1 MKNILIILFLLINQV
16 VYSQSENDSVKV
28 LNVSEQNEI
37 CIDRHFQMIDSALI
51 IAKKFIGTP
60 YRYSG
65 KTEKGFDCSGFVGY
79 VFRHFNLI
87 LPPASRLMSNF
98 GEDVDISEVRKGD
111 LMLFKGRN
119 ASSNVIGHVA
129 LVADVTEDGKIYIIH
144 ATTMQGVVLEY
155 VWATDYYKKRY
166 VKTRR
171 IPVNCDLV
179 SNS

>member
-1 MKNILIILFLLINQV
+1 MKTLLLLVFCFNFLIVHSQV
-16 VYSQSENDSVKV
+16 ENDSNYIVNKLKYEDSCLVKH
-28 LNVSEQNEI
+28 LL
-37 CIDRHFQMIDSALI
+37 MIDSAI
-51 IAKKFIGTP
+51 TIAQKFIGTP

-79 VFRHFNLI
+79 VFRHFNLV
-87 LPPASRLMSNF
+87 LPPASRLMNNF
-98 GEDVDISEVRKGD
+98 GEDVDIAEVRKGD

-119 ASSNVIGHVA
+119 ASSSIIGHVA
-129 LVADVTEDGKIYIIH
+129 LVANVTEDGKIYIIH

-171 IPVNCDLV
+171 IPVNCDWFTIL
-179 SNS
+179 

>member
-1 MKNILIILFLLINQV
+1 MKNLIIIVFLLASFI

-28 LNVSEQNEI
+28 LNNTVQNEI
-37 CIDRHFQMIDSALI
+37 CLEKHFLMIDSALI
-51 IAKKFIGTP
+51 IANRFIGTP

-79 VFRHFNLI
+79 IFRHFNLI

-98 GEDVDISEVRKGD
+98 GEEVDISEVRKGD

-129 LVADVTEDGKIYIIH
+129 LVAEVTEDGKIYIIH

-179 SNS
+179 LDF